1 MQQDELLT
9 KSVAEIIAKENLEK
23 KLASG
28 KKLRIKYGIDP
39 TTPEIHLGHAVP
51 IRKLAQ
57 FQQLGHK
64 IVFLLGDFTAQ
75 IGDPSGK
82 LKTRTALSSKQ
93 VEENAKTF
101 LAQVFQILDPD
112 ATEVHRQSEWFGKM
126 NLADFFG
133 ILSKVSVNVILSHE
147 TFKNRLSKD
156 LPLAIHE
163 LIYPVLQGYDSVAVK
178 ADVEVGGQDQKFNL
192 LMGRH
197 IQRAFG
203 QNQQEIVMTKYLL
216 GTDGKE
222 KMSKSL
228 GNFIALTDSP
238 DQMYGKVMSIPDELI
253 VPYFELCTNISAK
266 GLQLIKNEYKNS
278 QARRDLKAKLGK
290 LIVEIYHDV
299 AAAEASEEEF
309 NKIFKNKEKPSVI
322 AEVKISSK
330 QAILADLLVE
340 LKLADSRSEAKRL
353 ILQGAVKVAD
363 KILKDP
369 FVKIELANG
378 AIVQVGKRKFAKVIL

>member
-156 LPLAIHE
+156 LPLAMHE

-253 VPYFELCTNISAK
+253 VPYFELCTNISVK

-290 LIVEIYHDV
+290 LIVETYHHV

>member
-253 VPYFELCTNISAK
+253 VPYFELCTNISVK